1 MPQLS
6 LQQVQGT
13 HITTQSVSTMT
24 RTLVA
29 SLVLGAATATAAM
42 ADTIF
47 SPTADPFPNGSAVNL
62 VGSTTPNFGAV
73 TTHYWENILIEDDS
87 FNLITGVE
95 TITLGATDYAVFA
108 NGGNPISYTAPATLV
123 FTIPG
128 RTASN
133 QTGTFTE
140 TLASFN
146 SSGTIDGVPVDVTL
160 NPAEVSNG
168 SVTIAATSGGYD
180 ITNSL
185 LVNGGAN
192 VNSTGFVP
200 AATATGSSLPIGFS
214 SVPEPAS
221 LSLLGASLAG
231 IGLVRRRRGA

>member
-1 MPQLS
+1 ML
-6 LQQVQGT
+6 
-13 HITTQSVSTMT
+13 TQSASTLT

-29 SLVLGAATATAAM
+29 SIILSATATAAM

-62 VGSTTPNFGAV
+62 VGATTPNFGAV
-73 TTHYWENILIEDDS
+73 SPHYWENIVIQSDS
-87 FNLITGVE
+87 FDLINNVE
-95 TITLGATDYAVFA
+95 TLTLAAIDYAVFA
-108 NGGNPISYTAPATLV
+108 NGGSPISYSAPATLV

-140 TLASFN
+140 ALSSFT
-146 SSGTIDGVPVDVTL
+146 STGIIDGVPVVVSLT
-160 NPAEVSNG
+160 PGEVSNG
-168 SVTIAATSGGYD
+168 SVTIAAVSGGYD

-185 LVNGGAN
+185 LVNGGAS
-192 VNSTGFVP
+192 VNGGTFV
-200 AATATGSSLPIGFS
+200 AATTATGSSLPIGFS
-214 SVPEPAS
+214 SSVPEPAS
-221 LSLLGASLAG
+221 LSLLGLSLAG